1 MGRGNELTR
10 VTAPAVPG
18 TPLTVEH
25 PALAAAHDTFAE
37 RDPGRRYVAT
47 SPLGPRFD
55 AAASE
60 FGRGL
65 HHDVHGPWE
74 HVGSLES
81 WREYWDADDAV
92 MRSEVGVSG
101 ASPMDLLEHFAL
113 VEDDE
118 LSGTEARSELR
129 QLWTHSSGWW
139 LAQFDASDPDQPIV
153 KWVDES
159 QQRQAVMPVRR
170 GIRSREVPSVCRLRR
185 LARPRHLPVRGEPVP
200 PGLLGPPEAG
210 SEGAAGPLRGRPQA
224 HLALTQTGAMAAC
237 RAFDS
242 IAAS

>member
-1 MGRGNELTR
+1 M
-10 VTAPAVPG
+10 PG

-159 QQRQAVMPVRR
+159 QQRQAVMLQYAAASALERF
-170 GIRSREVPSVCRLRR
+170 
-185 LARPRHLPVRGEPVP
+185 PRCAGFVVWLGHDTFPCAVSLS
-200 PGLLGPPEAG
+200 LLDFW
-210 SEGAAGPLRGRPQA
+210 GRPKPA
-224 HLALTQTGAMAAC
+224 AKALQDLFAGDPRLTS
-237 RAFDS
+237 R
-242 IAAS
+242 